1 MAPRGYTLNKRTG
14 KFQAP
19 KGSTTMAARNKSTAK
34 RKSGTNTTANKKKR
48 QGALTSLRHRRSC
61 AGPAHLA

>member
-19 KGSTTMAARNKSTAK
+19 KAGSGTNNKTMAARNK
-34 RKSGTNTTANKKKR
+34 TTALKR
-48 QGALTSLRHRRSC
+48 GKTAARR
-61 AGPAHLA
+61 GK

>member
-19 KGSTTMAARNKSTAK
+19 KGSTTMAARNKSGTL
-34 RKSGTNTTANKKKR
+34 RKSGTSTTAANKKRKAR
-48 QGALTSLRHRRSC
+48 
-61 AGPAHLA
+61 